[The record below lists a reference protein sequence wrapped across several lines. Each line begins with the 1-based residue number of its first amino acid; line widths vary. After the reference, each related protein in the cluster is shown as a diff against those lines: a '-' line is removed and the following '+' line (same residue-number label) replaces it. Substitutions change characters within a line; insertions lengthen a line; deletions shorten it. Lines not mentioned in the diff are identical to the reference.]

1 MSPFENLSRIKASLS
16 FSSQSVC
23 QSSVVRTYVD
33 FEVNTEINVPN
44 RSVANACRRE
54 GRKTETAAMKYHV
67 SPCDFSIP
75 MQAYNENR
83 HRRKRRGE
91 RLFSETY
98 VLAARKVYSQI
109 LI

>member
-1 MSPFENLSRIKASLS
+1 MNIYVISSTYNYINEFPFANKSIAIILVIERASE
-16 FSSQSVC
+16 
-23 QSSVVRTYVD
+23 SVVRTYYVD

-54 GRKTETAAMKYHV
+54 GRKTETAAMEYHV

-83 HRRKRRGE
+83 HRRKRRP
-91 RLFSETY
+91 RRETF
-98 VLAARKVYSQI
+98 
-109 LI
+109 